1 MKLILICLSLILI
14 ILLTVLY
21 SVINS
26 KKIKEKYANEP
37 NELKTLNYVDHGC
50 TRDFRFLAT
59 DDFNV
64 EAYLKAIKPKCNK
77 DHVTCIPELLYT
89 FDTTE
94 NTAAITENFIDYTL
108 KRTCLNVRIDIKM
121 TLRNLESQKDC
132 DYLNLVLEDKTIAD
146 TLNIAKIYLYNPL
159 FIKFTYNNYTS
170 KAYYLKELSSSQG
183 YTNATKKLTKRIRI
197 DPDTGVIV
205 TYPTQNNSVKAD
217 PIITQLVHPKRH
229 HELNFKAIKYSRL
242 FKSGRSFCRR
252 FKNDLNTLVDNNNK
266 NKYKRKHLTNVL
278 GVTLYYLDKN
288 GQMGS
293 ILKQGVIKHQFNQ
306 GSDISIF
313 EENYGQLYGNSSM
326 VLANDSQYNRI
337 YKYHFMQKIHLMY
350 SNFKLPMFTVNFGIN
365 VSKSIKQE
373 LFQRPNVLLQ
383 VYVDTNNT
391 SSNTSVCN
399 WNNFN
404 SNVYNLMVCL
414 IQVDD
419 KNDNNK
425 HFTISFRTPTS
436 DSANQCEMDRKSILK
451 SSELL
456 PYDVH
461 INVTITF
468 TPYNKFMYLS
478 WTDNRPY
485 LMIKKTSRC
494 STANSMRNIFIDNE
508 NNNTTRKYDLK
519 NIKISYDRTS
529 NIVRGVNSVELGHIN
544 YFDKFDDNTYFKS
557 F

>member
-64 EAYLKAIKPKCNK
+64 EAYLKAIKPKYTN
-77 DHVTCIPELLYT
+77 DNGVCISELLYAS

-108 KRTCLNVRIDIKM
+108 KRTCLNVRIDIKN
-121 TLRNLESQKDC
+121 TLRNLEYQKDC
-132 DYLNLVLEDKTIAD
+132 DYLNLVLEDKTVAD

-159 FIKFTYNNYTS
+159 FVKFTYNSYTS
-170 KAYYLKELSSSQG
+170 KAYYLKELSSSKG
-183 YTNATKKLTKRIRI
+183 YTNVTKE
-197 DPDTGVIV
+197 
-205 TYPTQNNSVKAD
+205 
-217 PIITQLVHPKRH
+217 QLVHSERY
-229 HELNFKAIKYSRL
+229 HELNFKAIKYSRF
-242 FKSGRSFCRR
+242 FKSGRSFCKR
-252 FKNDLNTLVDNNNK
+252 FKNDLKTLVYNNNK
-266 NKYKRKHLTNVL
+266 KYKHLTNIL

-293 ILKQGVIKHQFNQ
+293 ILKQRVIKNQFDQ
-306 GSDISIF
+306 GNDINIF

-350 SNFKLPMFTVNFGIN
+350 SNYKLPMFTVNFGIN

-373 LFQRPNVLLQ
+373 LLRHSNALLQ
-383 VYVDTNNT
+383 VYVDKNNT
-391 SSNTSVCN
+391 SSNTSVCK

-414 IQVDD
+414 IQVDE

-436 DSANQCEMDRKSILK
+436 DALIQCEMDRNSTLK

-478 WTDNRPY
+478 WTDTRPF

-508 NNNTTRKYDLK
+508 NNTTRKYDLK
-519 NIKISYDRTS
+519 NIKISYDK
-529 NIVRGVNSVELGHIN
+529 NIIKDIYSIELGHIN
-544 YFDKFDDNTYFKS
+544 YFNNFDDDTYFKS